1 MELSEGTLQVLKNFA
16 SINSNIVIKQGNTLK
31 TISEAKNVLASAN
44 ILEDLPMDFGIYD
57 LNQFLNVL
65 SLVDVPRLNFT
76 DNYVT
81 IGDSTGRTQ
90 IKYFY
95 SDIEMLTGPPSKD
108 IQLSSEDVKFTLD
121 NDTLNRIKRAASALE
136 HTALAVSSSSGVVR
150 LSVVDPEN
158 STSNTFSIDV
168 DGEFTED
175 NFNMIINI
183 SNLKMLPGNYDVS
196 LSSDFISQFTNTE
209 NKIRYWIALEKSS
222 TYGA

>member
-1 MELSEGTLQVLKNFA
+1 M
-16 SINSNIVIKQGNTLK
+16 
-31 TISEAKNVLASAN
+31 
-44 ILEDLPMDFGIYD
+44 
-57 LNQFLNVL
+57 L

-108 IQLSSEDVKFTLD
+108 IPLSSEDVKFTLD